1 MFTIESFIGT
11 WRKESQI
18 CINLFHKMPPGGLDY
33 RPSAGQRNTIELLRY
48 LSFGPYN
55 GLVKCI
61 AGDWAKGRPTAE
73 VTAGMPP
80 SDFPERMAWQAE
92 AAAAALR
99 GAPMSVLTD
108 GVMTFPW
115 GETLKRGEG
124 LAYPMR
130 WLIGY
135 RMQLFLYLKAAGA
148 SQLNTTDCWRLPA
161 GTEGKPVTAASTVPA
176 ASTAAPAA

>member
-1 MFTIESFIGT
+1 MFTIDSFIGA

-33 RPSAGQRNTIELLRY
+33 RPTPGQRNTLELLRY

-55 GLVKCI
+55 GLFKVL

-73 VTAGMPP
+73 VTAGMPA

-92 AAAAALR
+92 AAVRELQ
-99 GAPMSVLTD
+99 
-108 GVMTFPW
+108 GVSLPILLNEEMTFPW
-115 GETLKRGEG
+115 GETCKRGEG

-130 WLIGY
+130 WLTGY
-135 RMQLFLYLKAAGA
+135 RMQLFLYLKSAGA
-148 SQLNTTDCWRLPA
+148 TRLNTADCWRLPA
-161 GTEGKPVTAASTVPA
+161 GTEGSPVTAAST
-176 ASTAAPAA
+176 APVA